1 MRYVQRFGSE
11 STSATASM
19 PEPNT
24 RTSNASPSPM
34 LITATCPVDVASIPR
49 SERCRASSTRIARA
63 RSSQRIVKVTVADTR
78 AADGTTSMT
87 RTQSIPGTVVRESA
101 RSVSTT
107 REKPSCISRQWK
119 ALTA

>member
-1 MRYVQRFGSE
+1 M
-11 STSATASM
+11 
-19 PEPNT
+19 
-24 RTSNASPSPM
+24 
-34 LITATCPVDVASIPR
+34 
-49 SERCRASSTRIARA
+49 
-63 RSSQRIVKVTVADTR
+63 TVADTR